1 MVQKAERNQRILLGT
16 KYIYNYNKKQYI
28 QVTVNER
35 REQTK
40 KIKIM
45 NRGKCIYTKQNK
57 MSNSKK
63 NHTTEGKT
71 ERLH

>member
-40 KIKIM
+40 K
-45 NRGKCIYTKQNK
+45 N
-57 MSNSKK
+57 
-63 NHTTEGKT
+63 
-71 ERLH
+71 